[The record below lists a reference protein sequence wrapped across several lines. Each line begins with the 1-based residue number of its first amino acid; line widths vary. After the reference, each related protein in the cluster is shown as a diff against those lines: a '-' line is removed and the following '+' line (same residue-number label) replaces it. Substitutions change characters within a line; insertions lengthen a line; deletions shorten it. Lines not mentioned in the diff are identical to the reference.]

1 MYLKLLKLA
10 KIFVKIFFNVNV
22 IGKENIPK
30 SGGFI
35 LCANHKSLFD
45 AIILASLFDR
55 QIYFIGKSEL
65 FDNHGKLFSKLLYS
79 LGAFP
84 VKRETSDIKSLKHSI
99 QLLHQGKIL
108 GIFPQGR
115 CVKGNDISFT
125 AKAGVALIANKA
137 NADIL
142 PVSIYSNGNIRLF
155 KKITIRIGLPISYKK
170 SNSNKREELKN
181 NVSIIEEEIRKLLEA
196 RH

>member
-1 MYLKLLKLA
+1 MYFKLLKLS

-45 AIILASLFDR
+45 AIILAPLFDR

-65 FDNHGKLFSKLLYS
+65 FDNHGKLFSKFLYS

-84 VKRETSDIKSLKHSI
+84 VKRETSDIKSLNHSI
-99 QLLHQGKIL
+99 DLLRQGKIL
-108 GIFPQGR
+108 GIFPQGK
-115 CVKGNDISFT
+115 CVKGNDTSFT

-142 PVSIYSNGNIRLF
+142 PVSIYSSGNIHLF
-155 KKITIRIGLPISYKK
+155 KKVTIRIGSPISYKK
-170 SNSNKREELKN
+170 SNGNKREELKN
-181 NVSIIEEEIRKLLEA
+181 NVFIIEKEIRELLEA